1 MDGKRGSRDCTGI
14 PMLDYY
20 GSQTKNIF
28 HTQLMIGVMFGFMMK
43 SRLPVLFSFLNIVIR
58 SVGSFKPK
66 SIPMCI
72 DRIEIRAK
80 NAYGS
85 AYNLLND
92 DELLFGF
99 EDGEAI
105 SSSDEGSDDD
115 VDTYNAIPT
124 KLFGQMY

>member
-1 MDGKRGSRDCTGI
+1 
-14 PMLDYY
+14 
-20 GSQTKNIF
+20 
-28 HTQLMIGVMFGFMMK
+28 MIGVMFGFMMK

-66 SIPMCI
+66 SIPMYI
-72 DRIEIRAK
+72 DRIEIRPK

-92 DELLFGF
+92 DETLSSMDELLFGF

-115 VDTYNAIPT
+115 VDTYNAIPST
-124 KLFGQMY
+124 LFGQM